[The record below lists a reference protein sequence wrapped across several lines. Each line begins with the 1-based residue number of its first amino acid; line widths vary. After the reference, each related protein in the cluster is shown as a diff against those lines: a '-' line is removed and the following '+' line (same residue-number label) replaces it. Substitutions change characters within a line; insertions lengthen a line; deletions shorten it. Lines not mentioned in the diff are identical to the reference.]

1 MSELQQQALSVRH
14 FARVNGISC
23 GSVYKEIREGRLKAR
38 KIGRRTIITT
48 PDADNWRDALPL
60 MATPNKPPEEV
71 RRGPRAAKI

>member
-1 MSELQQQALSVRH
+1 MSELREQALSVRH
-14 FARVNGISC
+14 FARVNGISP

-60 MATPNKPPEEV
+60 MGSANKPRREL